1 MVSELLTTKLKNAIG
16 SRIILFTSN
25 NFRFEGK
32 ILGIDDEF
40 IEIFDLKKFR
50 NKLIKLSEITEGD
63 ILDGS

>member
-1 MVSELLTTKLKNAIG
+1 MVSELLVNRLKKSIG
-16 SRIILFTSN
+16 SKVILFTSN

-40 IEIFDLKKFR
+40 IEIYDLKKFR